1 MPVTRI
7 EARRTRTRD
16 EVQAL
21 IEAVYTA
28 QREALRLPEWD
39 RQIRYTEYHS
49 DFFQIIPG
57 RTDNYVLVEIT
68 LFSGRSLD
76 TKKSLYQNIVQR
88 LGQLGISETDVTI
101 ILYEVPAENW
111 GIHGG
116 LPASE
121 VDLGFKVDI

>member
-88 LGQLGISETDVTI
+88 LGQLGISEMDVTI

>member
-1 MPVTRI
+1 M
-7 EARRTRTRD
+7 D
-16 EVQAL
+16 E
-21 IEAVYTA
+21 
-28 QREALRLPEWD
+28 LRLPEWD